1 MTNSSCDCCDSF
13 AGRRSD
19 PLSLNLYTYC
29 RNNPLRYVDPSGHI
43 TVNSQWDWAYYVA
56 KGNINYEYDGG
67 NGDVAQRA
75 QNILTYSRASAAE
88 RVKMKKNN
96 QSNPT
101 KISDKGAEL
110 LISLEVGVIEG
121 DKIMTKDL
129 GDGGITIGFGTF
141 IEHGDDELRRYYEKE
156 YNITIKEGE
165 YLSRETAM
173 KIYKDSLSDYEGV
186 VSHFA
191 ENNGVALTQNQFDAL
206 TMQAYN
212 RPSDSYL
219 TPYLNDELSDEAL
232 VNQIM
237 GVYQENTTDEYYSKY
252 GEGWRNRVSKQ
263 VDLYRYGRYE

>member
-1 MTNSSCDCCDSF
+1 
-13 AGRRSD
+13 
-19 PLSLNLYTYC
+19 
-29 RNNPLRYVDPSGHI
+29 
-43 TVNSQWDWAYYVA
+43 
-56 KGNINYEYDGG
+56 
-67 NGDVAQRA
+67 
-75 QNILTYSRASAAE
+75 
-88 RVKMKKNN
+88 MKKNN

-186 VSHFA
+186 VSRFA